1 MTTPRAHLNRR
12 HLILARRAA
21 HGAMNDDLSQLP
33 IELLLQDFGMQ
44 CTTAAGTGLVLLD
57 AEGEM
62 LGPRT
67 TTTRYTATGTREL
80 LGGVRAGDQVTIN
93 RLEYTARHEGLLS
106 ADGQAVSVIL
116 SRNHP

>member
-1 MTTPRAHLNRR
+1 MTTVPAHPSR
-12 HLILARRAA
+12 HRSTAARPAA

-33 IELLLQDFGMQ
+33 IDLLLQDFGMQ

-80 LGGVRAGDQVTIN
+80 LGGVQAGDQVTIN

-106 ADGQAVSVIL
+106 ADGQTVSVIL
-116 SRNHP
+116 SRN